1 MNQSK
6 PPSTRQ
12 RSTDEQHTV
21 EILLEQARGCLEGQP
36 QETLDLLQRIQG
48 YRLNHVQW
56 AESFWLQA
64 QCLIRVGSIE
74 AAKPLLV
81 QAIKIF
87 DELNHSNQMTCRAD
101 LGRLYRDAGE
111 FSNALEL
118 FDQSLTL
125 IHQYPD
131 PTAEANILNLSAT
144 VYILMGEPT
153 EARERLERVLR
164 LRLAL
169 NDLSG
174 QAVALINLGNV
185 LNDSSDYSNSLDR
198 LIQAHQIL
206 QNLNNPDLECK
217 CLINIG
223 ETHLLMEQPD
233 QAIVF
238 FEQAAHLSR
247 LHQHQF
253 NEILSLIKLA
263 ETHNVLK
270 QHKKAK
276 ELAQICL
283 RQARQAHQH
292 YLETSILALHGA
304 IHLALSETEEAQDYY
319 GLALIQAE
327 ATNDGE
333 AHFEAL
339 IGLGQTSLV
348 LQDPKRAIRYLEEAL
363 ELAERMQKKREAAKA
378 HQHLSAALE
387 MAGQATQALEHF
399 KTHHQLEREI
409 LNEDTVRKTKNMT
422 MQLDL
427 ERSRHEAETYRL
439 RTQVFEEANAML
451 EEKVLE
457 RTRELE
463 EARIEVVMRLAVA
476 AEYRDDH
483 TGQHT
488 FRVGHTSAL
497 IARRLGVPDNEV
509 ETLRMAARLHDI
521 GKIGIPDLIMLKPA
535 KLSVE
540 EFDRIKTHTTIG
552 AQILSGGKTPLLRM
566 AETIALTHHE
576 RWDGKGYP
584 HGLSGEDIPLIG
596 RIVSVAD
603 VFDALTSARPYK
615 HAWSAAEA
623 RVEIEAKSGTQF
635 DPQVVTAFTQLLDQG
650 LRLEECSG

>member
-1 MNQSK
+1 MNHLES
-6 PPSTRQ
+6 STTATVHPQ
-12 RSTDEQHTV
+12 PRSV
-21 EILLEQARGCLEGQP
+21 EAVLVQARECSENQP
-36 QETLDLLQRIQG
+36 QQAIDLIQSIQWH
-48 YRLNHVQW
+48 RLEPLER
-56 AESFWLQA
+56 AEGLWMHA
-64 QCLIRVGSIE
+64 KCLIRTGVLE
-74 AAKPLLV
+74 DAKPCLA
-81 QAIKIF
+81 QAIEIF
-87 DELNHSNQMTCRAD
+87 EQFNHPNHMTCRAD
-101 LGRLYRDAGE
+101 LGRLYRDLGD
-111 FSNALEL
+111 FSAALGL
-118 FDQSLTL
+118 FDQTLTL
-125 IHQYPD
+125 IDQAPD

-169 NDLSG
+169 NDLPG

-185 LNDSSDYSNSLDR
+185 LNDSSDYSNSLNH

-206 QNLNNPDLECK
+206 QDLNDPDLECK

-233 QAIVF
+233 QAIGF
-238 FEQAAHLSR
+238 FEQAAQLGRS
-247 LHQHQF
+247 QQNQF
-253 NEILSLIKLA
+253 NNILSLIKQA
-263 ETHNVLK
+263 ETYNVLK
-270 QHKKAK
+270 QHEKAK

-283 RQARQAHQH
+283 RQARQTHQH
-292 YLETSILALHGA
+292 YLETSILALHGT
-304 IHLALSETEEAQDYY
+304 IHLALSETQQAQDYY
-319 GLALIQAE
+319 GLALIQAQ

-339 IGLGQTSLV
+339 IGLGQTALV
-348 LQDPKRAIRYLEEAL
+348 LQDPKRAIQYLEEAL
-363 ELAERMQKKREAAKA
+363 ELAERMQKRREAAKA
-378 HQHLSAALE
+378 HQHLSTAFEAS
-387 MAGQATQALEHF
+387 GQATLALEHF
-399 KTHHQLEREI
+399 RTHHRLEREI

-422 MQLDL
+422 MQLNL

-488 FRVGHTSAL
+488 TRVGCTSAL
-497 IARRLGVPDNEV
+497 IARALGVPDDQV

-535 KLSVE
+535 KLSSE
-540 EFDRIKTHTTIG
+540 EFERIKTHTTIG
-552 AQILSGGKTPLLRM
+552 AKILSGGKTPLLQM

-576 RWDGKGYP
+576 RWDGQGYP
-584 HGLSGEDIPLIG
+584 HGLSGEHIPLLG

-603 VFDALTSARPYK
+603 VFDALTSERPYK
-615 HAWSAAEA
+615 HAWSATEA
-623 RVEIEAKSGTQF
+623 QAEIEAKSGTQF
-635 DPQVVTAFTQLLDQG
+635 DPQVVAAFKQLLNQG
-650 LRLEECSG
+650 LILEV